1 MMGVLIRGNQYTYT
15 ERPYEYMEKMGIYKL
30 KREASPETNLANT
43 LISGVQLSEQRGN
56 AFLLFKPASL

>member
-1 MMGVLIRGNQYTYT
+1 MMGVLIRGNQDTHT

-43 LISGVQLSEQRGN
+43 LISGVQLPEQ
-56 AFLLFKPASL
+56 